1 MWKRQKHCK
10 TTQNTFLHVHTA
22 YSIQFPNKLCQRLQ
36 KAGGDLTTRGLQD
49 ATPVHLLLWGSL
61 ELDGP
66 LLIQLGPAAP
76 CAGEESRFFAADG
89 GHGPTSYG
97 WTAIAVL
104 HLHIDII
111 STSNNVSNSTD
122 LLWHWNSVNPFPIL
136 NFCQPRAQRMQSAWQ
151 RC

>member
-1 MWKRQKHCK
+1 M
-10 TTQNTFLHVHTA
+10 
-22 YSIQFPNKLCQRLQ
+22 
-36 KAGGDLTTRGLQD
+36 
-49 ATPVHLLLWGSL
+49 
-61 ELDGP
+61 GP

-151 RC
+151 KVLTFERNSCSSIPFLWGLPHLLMPSVLPQQVPVPRPSDGLKWWCTPVNMIIWRVQ